1 LPTSF
6 LAHKLM
12 ESFHQLHK
20 LNRNQF
26 AITGLKSSEVFV
38 LFHIKKAVQH
48 LGPGIKL
55 KDISKHLMV
64 TAPSVTP
71 IIKSLE
77 NQGLIERTTDE
88 KDKRSI
94 RIRLTDKGASKINQ
108 TWDDFTNKYNEL
120 VIYLGE
126 DKTKKLIEI
135 QSEILTYLNNK
146 QEN

>member
-1 LPTSF
+1 V
-6 LAHKLM
+6 K
-12 ESFHQLHK
+12 
-20 LNRNQF
+20 
-26 AITGLKSSEVFV
+26 
-38 LFHIKKAVQH
+38 H

-55 KDISKHLMV
+55 KDISKHLMI

-77 NQGLIERTTDE
+77 GQGLIERTTDE
-88 KDKRSI
+88 KDKRAI
-94 RIRLTDKGASKINQ
+94 RIRLTDKGESKINQ

-135 QSEILTYLNNK
+135 QSEVLTYLNNK
-146 QEN
+146 QEKT